1 MDYWHSSQNGG
12 ARKMS
17 RMGSFSSSQVG
28 VILQL
33 KRERAQSVAKSRLLL
48 STVWLSKQL
57 RHNLTWWG
65 FGFSFWIRFRVEES
79 CYSRGQGI
87 TWAGERMRL

>member
-57 RHNLTWWG
+57 RQSYLVG
-65 FGFSFWIRFRVEES
+65 FRFFVLDSFSCRRVLLLQRS
-79 CYSRGQGI
+79 GHHLG
-87 TWAGERMRL
+87 W